1 MALPTCTSGIPSI
14 VDFAIVLSMFMLFVK
29 FFVIV
34 FWLIHF
40 QSVWFMLFNAT
51 FINIA
56 SISWWAVL
64 LMEETG
70 VHGENYQPVV
80 SH

>member
-1 MALPTCTSGIPSI
+1 
-14 VDFAIVLSMFMLFVK
+14 
-29 FFVIV
+29 
-34 FWLIHF
+34 
-40 QSVWFMLFNAT
+40 MLFNAT

>member
-1 MALPTCTSGIPSI
+1 M
-14 VDFAIVLSMFMLFVK
+14 LSPLYLLEKESKKMFKSTTVILFHINK
-29 FFVIV
+29 IK
-34 FWLIHF
+34 IHF
-40 QSVWFMLFNAT
+40 QSVWFMVFNAT

-56 SISWWAVL
+56 GISWWAVL